1 MCDDR
6 GYGLQADLQR
16 IVDTVAARVG
26 RPALIED
33 RSQRVVVYSEHDGP
47 MDDVR
52 RDSILRRHT
61 AAEVVAW
68 FRDIGIMTARAPV
81 RTPACPD
88 LELLPRVCVPV
99 RHRDLLLGFV
109 WFIDADGTMS
119 DADIAAAVEAAADLA
134 LALYRTN
141 LIGELASQREAEA
154 ARTLLSDSADV
165 RDEVVRSLL
174 SDGVVTSDGQST
186 ALVAQPVPAPGHVL
200 DETARIALEQALVA
214 TRRWVGAR
222 EALHL
227 VRHDHGVLLLRDA
240 RLTGRGSPPA
250 TATQL
255 SSALATITG
264 RLAPVQRVVVGLGQ
278 PRHRLADTVHSYT
291 EALNAARVG
300 VRLPALGP
308 VVTWAN
314 LGIYRLLSQLDDHQ
328 LDVAGVHPGLARML
342 RDDTHQVLLET
353 LEVYLDLAG
362 NAHAAA
368 ETLRLHRTTLYYR
381 LQRVEQ
387 LAGTDLKDGNERLCL
402 HLALKLHRLARPARP
417 VG

>member
-1 MCDDR
+1 M
-6 GYGLQADLQR
+6 QADLQR

-33 RSQRVVVYSEHDGP
+33 RRQRVVVYSEHSGP

-81 RTPACPD
+81 RTPACPE

-119 DADIAAAVEAAADLA
+119 DTDIAAAVEAAADLA
-134 LALYRTN
+134 FALYRTN

-154 ARTLLSDSADV
+154 ARTLLSDSPDI

-174 SDGVVTSDGQST
+174 SDGVVTSDGRST
-186 ALVAQPVPAPGHVL
+186 ALVAQPVSAPGQAL
-200 DETARIALEQALVA
+200 DETTRIALEQALVA
-214 TRRWVGAR
+214 TRRWVGTR

-240 RLTGRGSPPA
+240 RSTGRGSPPA

-255 SSALATITG
+255 SSALATVTD

-278 PRHRLADTVHSYT
+278 PRPRLADTVHSYA
-291 EALNAARVG
+291 EALQAARVG

-308 VVTWAN
+308 VVAWAN
-314 LGIYRLLSQLDDHQ
+314 LGIYRLLSQLDEDQ

-342 RDDTHQVLLET
+342 RDDTHRVLLET

-368 ETLRLHRTTLYYR
+368 EALRLHRTTLYYR

-387 LAGTDLKDGNERLCL
+387 LADTDLKDGNERLCL
-402 HLALKLHRLARPARP
+402 HLALKLHRLARPAQ
-417 VG
+417 GGG